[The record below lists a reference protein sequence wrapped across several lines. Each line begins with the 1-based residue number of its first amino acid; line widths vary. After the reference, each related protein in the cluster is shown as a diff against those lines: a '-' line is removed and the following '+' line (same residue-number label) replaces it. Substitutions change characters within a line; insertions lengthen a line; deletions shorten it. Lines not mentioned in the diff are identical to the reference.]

1 MWNPSGAKHGTN
13 AQSSPSSAV
22 LRESI
27 PETLSVTQAAADLH
41 VSRVFLS
48 KILNGKSGISA
59 DMAIR
64 LSQWL
69 GTSPDVWIGMQPSTI
84 CGRRGSS
91 SSRRFSPCSSRRLEV
106 CDGIQGNRNG

>member
-1 MWNPSGAKHGTN
+1 MWNPSGAKHDTN
-13 AQSSPSSAV
+13 AQSSPSGAV

-27 PETLSVTQAAADLH
+27 PETLSVTQAAADLN

-69 GTSPDVWIGMQPSTI
+69 GTSPDVWIGMQTQYDLWQAGKLKQPK
-84 CGRRGSS
+84 
-91 SSRRFSPCSSRRLEV
+91 
-106 CDGIQGNRNG
+106 IQPLLKQAA